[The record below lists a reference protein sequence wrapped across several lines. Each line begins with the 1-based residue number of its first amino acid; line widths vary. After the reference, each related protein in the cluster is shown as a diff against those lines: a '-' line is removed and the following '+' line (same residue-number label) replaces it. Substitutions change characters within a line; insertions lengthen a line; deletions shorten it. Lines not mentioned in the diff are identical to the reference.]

1 MNRKIATGRSFSS
14 VRCKRLSETLWRSTS
29 LNRSIHE
36 VLVTQTRKRIH
47 RLMDTRIYRTSV
59 NTTSV
64 IRSRLTDWHLRAQ
77 TLHRPTLRI
86 HHAHS

>member
-36 VLVTQTRKRIH
+36 VVRKQTRQRIH
-47 RLMDTRIYRTSV
+47 RLMDTHIYRTSA
-59 NTTSV
+59 NLTS
-64 IRSRLTDWHLRAQ
+64 IIHSRLVDWQLRAQ
-77 TLHRPTLRI
+77 TFHRPALRLRTT
-86 HHAHS
+86 